1 MSRTNDFAILL
12 ALVSICVSSF
22 CSGDCVASE
31 SISEKVCDELSELIK
46 SEIHGITQTL
56 KHTDSLDD
64 FNTCV
69 NALSQYE
76 GLAEEAFQQIVD
88 LLKQNRLRKSTS
100 SAFGEENF
108 RQSLLQYFQFISDS
122 GLPLLVELATDTSL
136 DERTRVVASEAISV
150 VARNTKVRS
159 GALASMIESALRNE
173 STRKNSLLYHKL
185 LQSYCEIAEPSDLTQ
200 SFLLE
205 VISSNDFEAKA
216 FGINLLCKLHSQSPK
231 ALHWV
236 KLQFREIYEN
246 DELSPGVVYSIIEG
260 YGELGLFCE
269 TIESY
274 LVQEISKSK
283 DPLWRIHCLEALMK
297 TRSNSIN
304 SRDRILEEFKDSLSI
319 MPVSPANCLI
329 VNKILRLISDW
340 ELKDLEAAESQLVS
354 VVEEHSLDDLQVLAF
369 ELLVK
374 LDSQRLPYIALASA
388 NSENRSLRIL
398 ALKQL
403 QLLRRS
409 IDIEEVTFLIEFA
422 VSSDELLEHRVD
434 ALSLVPS
441 TQAVKPSSVRQL
453 ETIWK
458 SSVSPSLRFSAYRLW
473 KAFKKAP

>member
-1 MSRTNDFAILL
+1 
-12 ALVSICVSSF
+12 
-22 CSGDCVASE
+22 
-31 SISEKVCDELSELIK
+31 
-46 SEIHGITQTL
+46 
-56 KHTDSLDD
+56 
-64 FNTCV
+64 
-69 NALSQYE
+69 
-76 GLAEEAFQQIVD
+76 
-88 LLKQNRLRKSTS
+88 
-100 SAFGEENF
+100 
-108 RQSLLQYFQFISDS
+108 
-122 GLPLLVELATDTSL
+122 
-136 DERTRVVASEAISV
+136 
-150 VARNTKVRS
+150 
-159 GALASMIESALRNE
+159 MIESALRNE

-185 LQSYCEIAEPSDLTQ
+185 LQSYCEIAEPSDLTH

-205 VISSNDFEAKA
+205 VISSDDFEAKA

-236 KLQFREIYEN
+236 KLQFREFYEN
-246 DELSPGVVYSIIEG
+246 VELSPGVVYSIIEG

-297 TRSNSIN
+297 TRSNSMN
-304 SRDRILEEFKDSLSI
+304 SRDRILEEFQDSLSI
-319 MPVSPANCLI
+319 RPVSPANCII

-340 ELKDLEAAESQLVS
+340 ELEDLEAAESQLVS
-354 VVEEHSLDDLQVLAF
+354 VVEEHSLDDLQALAF
-369 ELLVK
+369 ELLGK
-374 LDSQRLPYIALASA
+374 LDSQRLPDIALASA

-409 IDIEEVTFLIEFA
+409 IDIEEVAFLIEFA

-441 TQAVKPSSVRQL
+441 THAVKPSSVRQL
-453 ETIWK
+453 EALWK
-458 SSVSPSLRFSAYRLW
+458 SPVSPRLRFSAYRLW
-473 KAFKKAP
+473 KAFKNTP